1 MLSEVGFDYV
11 CKSIQIIICTYVL
24 LFNKGQ
30 TADGWGFDLLP
41 FLIII
46 LYSKGQTA
54 TECLLPKPHP
64 KLKGNKCE
72 IEIEEREEEKREKSV
87 KVFAPSTKPSPVVR
101 PTHHPIVAA
110 FPRLP
115 LPTRYQL
122 QWAS

>member
-46 LYSKGQTA
+46 L
-54 TECLLPKPHP
+54 
-64 KLKGNKCE
+64 
-72 IEIEEREEEKREKSV
+72 
-87 KVFAPSTKPSPVVR
+87 
-101 PTHHPIVAA
+101 
-110 FPRLP
+110 
-115 LPTRYQL
+115 
-122 QWAS
+122 